1 MEKRPI
7 GSKRIVYL
15 FPDLALVTK
24 ALFLQEGT
32 KGGIRFSQT
41 KKALYCAK
49 ETVAVL
55 GAFRNTIANLLIFAN
70 VKVVTRRGPNRWN
83 KLILEQ
89 YHSY

>member
-24 ALFLQEGT
+24 ALSLQEGT

-49 ETVAVL
+49 ETVAMA
-55 GAFRNTIANLLIFAN
+55 G
-70 VKVVTRRGPNRWN
+70 G
-83 KLILEQ
+83 
-89 YHSY
+89 S